1 MPSPKVLIVGAG
13 PVGLTTALCL
23 QQGGVPPG
31 DILIVDQRPAR
42 KTSNR
47 WSKALS
53 ISASSL
59 EVFRILG
66 IVDRF
71 IQLGTPLHEAH
82 FGGGHQHLTLN
93 YDVIGT
99 KYPFNL
105 NIPQVFT
112 EDILLKRC
120 EEVGIQF
127 SWGLCFTACSQTG
140 TGVLAS
146 FHYLKSN
153 ALSATEM
160 EDVEKFEA
168 VWLIG
173 CDGTQSAVRKAA
185 GISFDGSRG
194 TRYSWLADGHCS
206 PDAPTIQTAQD
217 KNGRAI
223 VSVLGGSPTARRF
236 IAFAPPLTGD
246 EKPTVLDESQ
256 VRQMME
262 ETFGSHY
269 NFHNLTW
276 SSVVGT
282 GMRLAE
288 TFRSRRIFLAG
299 DAAHQVFPAGG
310 QGMNTGILDATNLA
324 WKLAAIIAGRTRTD
338 AIERV
343 LDSYTTERRT
353 AAQAVIRNIR
363 VQLQVFVE
371 QTEDEK
377 AVSQF
382 VTDALGQPSL
392 NKAWARRLTG
402 FGDPVEPYQL
412 ALMGKAMGGSSN
424 NIVGTRVTHIAENS
438 ESALLKAFDE
448 SAFILA
454 TICGS
459 KATDVGDFKALV
471 KASEHEDQIHVLE
484 TPLVASGDRWD
495 SVAAVLIRPDFLIAW
510 AARSDTDIEV
520 NGKNLKIVLQ
530 WWFG

>member
-1 MPSPKVLIVGAG
+1 MSSSKVLIVGAG

-31 DILIVDQRPAR
+31 DILIIDQRPAR
-42 KTSNR
+42 ETSNR

-53 ISASSL
+53 MSASSL

-66 IVDRF
+66 IADRF

-82 FGGGHQHLTLN
+82 FGGGHQHLMLN
-93 YDVIGT
+93 YDAIGT

-105 NIPQVFT
+105 NIPQVLT

-127 SWGLCFTACSQTG
+127 SWGLRFTACSQTG

-146 FHYLKSN
+146 FHNLKSD
-153 ALSATEM
+153 ALSVKAV
-160 EDVEKFEA
+160 EDVETFEA
-168 VWLIG
+168 AWLIG

-185 GISFDGSRG
+185 GISFDGPRG
-194 TRYSWLADGHCS
+194 TRYGWLADGHCS

-223 VSVLGGSPTARRF
+223 ISVLGGSPTARRF
-236 IAFAPPLTGD
+236 IAFAPPLPRD

-282 GMRLAE
+282 GMRLAKN
-288 TFRSRRIFLAG
+288 FRSGRIFLAG

-324 WKLAAIIAGRTRTD
+324 WKLAAVITGRTRAG

-343 LDSYTTERRT
+343 LESYTSERRT
-353 AAQAVIRNIR
+353 SAQAVIRNIR
-363 VQLQVFVE
+363 VQLQVFLE
-371 QTEDEK
+371 QTEEEK

-382 VTDALGQPSL
+382 VTEALGHPSL
-392 NKAWARRLTG
+392 NKAWARRVTG

-412 ALMGKAMGGSSN
+412 GLADKAMTGSSDK
-424 NIVGTRVTHIAENS
+424 IVGARVTHNAEDS
-438 ESALLKAFDE
+438 ENALLKALDQ

-454 TICGS
+454 TIGGS
-459 KATDVGDFKALV
+459 KATDAGDFKAIV
-471 KASEHEDQIHVLE
+471 NASGHEDQIHVLE
-484 TPLVASGDRWD
+484 TPLVASGDSWD
-495 SVAAVLIRPDFLIAW
+495 SVAAVLIRPDFRVAW

-520 NGKNLKIVLQ
+520 SGKNLKMALQ